1 MYPYIFTYSIIF
13 DNIHVYICM
22 MQSNM
27 YRWYMYPC
35 IFTYSIIF
43 DNIHVY
49 IYNLYIFGEYNHL
62 YTYNQIICNHL
73 YSMLYY
79 V

>member
-1 MYPYIFTYSIIF
+1 
-13 DNIHVYICM
+13 M

-27 YRWYMYPC
+27 YRWYMYPY

-62 YTYNQIICNHL
+62 YTFYVIFDNIT
-73 YSMLYY
+73 YY
-79 V
+79 M